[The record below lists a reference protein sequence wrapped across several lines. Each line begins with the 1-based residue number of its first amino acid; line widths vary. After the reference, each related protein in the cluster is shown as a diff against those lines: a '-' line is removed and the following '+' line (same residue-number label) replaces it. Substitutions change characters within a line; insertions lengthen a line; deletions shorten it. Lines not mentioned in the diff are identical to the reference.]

1 MPQRVPRDHDT
12 WVALKH
18 GARLMSLIVRSDAAL
33 LPLRPAS
40 IDCVVTSPPY
50 NVGMGYVGVDDAVA
64 SETYRARVAR
74 WTGEI
79 TRVLKPGG
87 RELEAALSED
97 LDAEPTG
104 ETVAFRDEL
113 IKDLRQRAQT

>member
-1 MPQRVPRDHDT
+1 
-12 WVALKH
+12 
-18 GARLMSLIVRSDAAL
+18 MSLIVRSDAAL